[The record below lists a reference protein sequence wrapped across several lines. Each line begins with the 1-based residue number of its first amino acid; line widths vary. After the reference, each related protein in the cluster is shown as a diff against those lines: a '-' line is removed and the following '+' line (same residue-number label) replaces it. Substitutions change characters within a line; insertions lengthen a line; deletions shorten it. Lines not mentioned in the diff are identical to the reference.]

1 MDSYGALLKEAREAK
16 NLDLDTVARE
26 TAIIRRYIEGLEEED
41 NSAFPGEA
49 YLTGFL
55 RNYADYLNVDT
66 ELVLTLY
73 KNKQLQE
80 SPVPEGLIE
89 KHRPKYLIPLI
100 AAASVV
106 VVAAITIPL
115 VIFFNKKMAENKL
128 VAVEVKNGERKYQ
141 LADKTFTDRLY
152 KGDQLIYPGAE
163 GDVILTVSKT
173 VETFGIQTPVGNLY
187 TELSEEAE
195 LDIDG
200 DAISDLIVYVS
211 DVSMTDESRG
221 AEVRILKRHGSA
233 VAGVAADDILLASEI
248 GNLKYKVIFE
258 DTRAYPFTLNGNFRA
273 SCVFRIKVDRS
284 EADEQYYTSGEVI
297 TRTAANGIRLWIS
310 NINAVKFTI
319 IADLKSY
326 DLDIGKAGQV
336 VAQDIKWIKDTDGKY
351 KLVVI
356 ELD

>member
-1 MDSYGALLKEAREAK
+1 MDSYGALLKEARESK

-55 RNYADYLNVDT
+55 RNYADYLGVDAET
-66 ELVLTLY
+66 VLTLY

-100 AAASVV
+100 VSASVV
-106 VVAAITIPL
+106 VFAAIAIPL
-115 VIFFNKKMAENKL
+115 IILCNKKIADNKL

-141 LADKTFTDRLY
+141 LADKTFSDRLY
-152 KGDQLIYPGAE
+152 KGDQLIYPGEE
-163 GDVILTVSKT
+163 GDIVLTVSKT
-173 VETFGIQTPVGNLY
+173 FDTFGIQTPVGDLY

-211 DVSMTDESRG
+211 DLSMTDESRG

-233 VAGVAADDILLASEI
+233 VSGVASDDILLASEI
-248 GNLKYKVIFE
+248 GNSKYKVIFE

-297 TRTAANGIRLWIS
+297 TRTAANGVRLWIS
-310 NINAVKFTI
+310 NINAVKFSI

>member
-55 RNYADYLNVDT
+55 RNYADYLGVDT

-89 KHRPKYLIPLI
+89 KHHPKYLIPI
-100 AAASVV
+100 IVAASVV
-106 VVAAITIPL
+106 VVTAITIPL
-115 VIFFNKKMAENKL
+115 AVVSNKKMAEDKL
-128 VAVEVKNGERKYQ
+128 VAVEVKNGERKLK

-173 VETFGIQTPVGNLY
+173 FETFGIQTPVGNLY

-211 DVSMTDESRG
+211 DISMTDESRG
-221 AEVRILKRHGSA
+221 AEVRILKRHGS
-233 VAGVAADDILLASEI
+233 VVTGVASDDILLASEI
-248 GNLKYKVIFE
+248 GNSKYKVIFE

-297 TRTAANGIRLWIS
+297 TRTAANGIRMWIS
-310 NINAVKFTI
+310 NINAVKFSI

>member
-55 RNYADYLNVDT
+55 RNYADYLNIDT

-89 KHRPKYLIPLI
+89 KHRPKYLIPPI

-128 VAVEVKNGERKYQ
+128 VAVEVKMVNENMN
-141 LADKTFTDRLY
+141 L
-152 KGDQLIYPGAE
+152 LIK
-163 GDVILTVSKT
+163 LL
-173 VETFGIQTPVGNLY
+173 Q
-187 TELSEEAE
+187 
-195 LDIDG
+195 
-200 DAISDLIVYVS
+200 IVC
-211 DVSMTDESRG
+211 
-221 AEVRILKRHGSA
+221 I
-233 VAGVAADDILLASEI
+233 
-248 GNLKYKVIFE
+248 KVISLFIQ
-258 DTRAYPFTLNGNFRA
+258 
-273 SCVFRIKVDRS
+273 VQKVM
-284 EADEQYYTSGEVI
+284 
-297 TRTAANGIRLWIS
+297 
-310 NINAVKFTI
+310 
-319 IADLKSY
+319 
-326 DLDIGKAGQV
+326 
-336 VAQDIKWIKDTDGKY
+336 
-351 KLVVI
+351 
-356 ELD
+356 

>member
-1 MDSYGALLKEAREAK
+1 MDSYGALLKEARESK

-41 NSAFPGEA
+41 NSAFSGEA

-55 RNYADYLNVDT
+55 RNYADYLGVDAET
-66 ELVLTLY
+66 VLTLY

-100 AAASVV
+100 VSASVV
-106 VVAAITIPL
+106 VFAAIAIPL
-115 VIFFNKKMAENKL
+115 IILCNRKIADNKL

-141 LADKTFTDRLY
+141 LADKTFSDRLY
-152 KGDQLIYPGAE
+152 KGDQLIYPGEE
-163 GDVILTVSKT
+163 GDIVLTVSKT
-173 VETFGIQTPVGNLY
+173 FDTFGIQTPVGDLY

-211 DVSMTDESRG
+211 DLSMTDESRG

-233 VAGVAADDILLASEI
+233 VSGVASDDILLASEI
-248 GNLKYKVIFE
+248 GNSKYKVIFE

-297 TRTAANGIRLWIS
+297 TRTAANGVRLWIS
-310 NINAVKFTI
+310 NINAVKFSI